1 MGNLAMQSGFN
12 VMRWVR
18 VALMGCALGVIFA
31 FVGASLRMLPAF
43 GGKRV
48 EPPLA
53 LSEDSR
59 EAELIR
65 VIDSQLSALRGN
77 DYTKAFYYADSS
89 FKAQM
94 NVRGFE
100 RMVKAGYPALVRSRS
115 AVYGVIMDNG
125 EQAVVNVGIKTAS
138 GRTLHYQYL
147 LRKEKNGWKIS
158 GVTQVKLEGMV
169 V

>member
-12 VMRWVR
+12 VTRWVK
-18 VALMGCALGVIFA
+18 VALMGCILGVVFA

-43 GGKRV
+43 GGRR
-48 EPPLA
+48 ELPPLA
-53 LSEDSR
+53 LSEDGR
-59 EAELIR
+59 EQELIR
-65 VIDSQLSALRGN
+65 VIDSQLSAFRGN

-125 EQAVVNVGIKTAS
+125 EQAVVNVGIKASS
-138 GRTLHYQYL
+138 GRTLHFQYL
-147 LRKEKNGWKIS
+147 LRKEKTGWKIS
-158 GVTQVKLEGMV
+158 GVTAVKLEGMV

>member
-1 MGNLAMQSGFN
+1 MRREFDF
-12 VMRWVR
+12 MRWVK
-18 VALMGCALGVIFA
+18 VALMGCILGVVFA
-31 FVGASLRMLPAF
+31 FVGASLRTLPAF
-43 GGKRV
+43 GGRPV

-53 LSEDSR
+53 LSEDAR
-59 EAELIR
+59 EQELIR

-77 DYTKAFYYADSS
+77 DYTKAFYFADSN

-100 RMVKAGYPALVRSRS
+100 RMVKTGFPALVRSRS

-125 EQAVVNVGIKTAS
+125 EQAVVNVGIKAS
-138 GRTLHYQYL
+138 SGKTLHFQYL
-147 LRKEKNGWKIS
+147 LRKEKTGWKIS
-158 GVTQVKLEGMV
+158 GVNPVKMEGMV

>member
-1 MGNLAMQSGFN
+1 MKPGFDL
-12 VMRWVR
+12 MRWVR
-18 VALMGCALGVIFA
+18 LALMGCVLGVIFA

-43 GGKRV
+43 GGARV
-48 EPPLA
+48 PPFE
-53 LSEDSR
+53 LSEDAQ
-59 EAELIR
+59 EKELIR

-100 RMVKAGYPALVRSRS
+100 RMVKAGFPALVRSRS

-125 EQAVVNVGIKTAS
+125 ELAVVNVGIKTAS